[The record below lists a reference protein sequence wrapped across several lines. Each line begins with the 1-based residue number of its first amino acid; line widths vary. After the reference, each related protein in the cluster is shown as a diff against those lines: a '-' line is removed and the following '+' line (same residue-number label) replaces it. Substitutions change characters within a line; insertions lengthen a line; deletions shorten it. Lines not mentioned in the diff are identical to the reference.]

1 MSKVYVVKLT
11 IRAGEY
17 EKSVTKLVC
26 ADTEELANDQA
37 LLGECHGSIDDGTAE
52 YTETG
57 IADLGWEF
65 HYSVD
70 WSKEVHA
77 EHVPVLRTYFDMF
90 GEPKNLIAATQSKL
104 EAFAG
109 YVVDLCEHRQ
119 NKARTINKELIN
131 IPSLVQEYIKTE
143 GASNAN

>member
-1 MSKVYVVKLT
+1 MSKAFVVKLT

-17 EKSVTKLVC
+17 EKSVTKLVF
-26 ADTEELANDQA
+26 ADSEELANEQA

-65 HYSVD
+65 HYTVS
-70 WSKEVHA
+70 WTKEVHA
-77 EHVPVLRTYFDMF
+77 EHVNVLRTYFDLF
-90 GEPKNLIAATQSKL
+90 GEPKNLLVDTQSKL

-109 YVVDLCEHRQ
+109 YIVDLCEHRQ

-131 IPSLVQEYIKTE
+131 IPSLVQEFIKTE
-143 GASNAN
+143 GARYAN